1 LNTTDTGDWNI
12 ASKARTRA
20 FRTPRSF
27 DLAAT
32 IYSHGW
38 CMLAPNRPDE
48 EEKTL
53 ERAWRVEGGPA
64 RIRLLQP
71 SGPGGEVEMEV
82 VAGRGA
88 RAGLTAATW
97 SGVERDV
104 RHMLRLDE
112 DFADFHARC
121 RLAGP
126 PFDRAAAGGFGR
138 LLRSPTLFEDVVKV
152 LATTNTTWSG
162 TIAMVGKLVELA
174 GHDAFPEPREVAA
187 LGSRK
192 IQDAARWGYRA
203 PYLVGLAEAVASGRL
218 DLEAWERWDGST
230 ADLEQEIRR
239 VPGLGPYAAAQ
250 VLTLLGRYDRIGV
263 DTVFRSFVKRT
274 HFPRARKPV
283 SDRRMLAVY
292 DRWGEWKMLAYWFE
306 VWTDYVDGAAAK
318 EGSPSEE
325 ER

>member
-1 LNTTDTGDWNI
+1 ME
-12 ASKARTRA
+12 ASTLRT
-20 FRTPRSF
+20 FEVPPGF
-27 DLAAT
+27 DFAAT
-32 IYSHGW
+32 VHSHGW
-38 CMLAPNRPDE
+38 CMLAPNRTDS

-53 ERAWRVEGGPA
+53 IRAWPVDGGAA
-64 RIRLLQP
+64 RIRFRQP
-71 SGPGGEVEMEV
+71 SGPGGGVEMEV
-82 VAGRGA
+82 VAGRGS
-88 RAGLTAATW
+88 RAGLSPAIW
-97 SGVERDV
+97 SNVERDL

-112 DFADFHARC
+112 DLSAFHARC

-126 PFDRAAAGGFGR
+126 PFDLAAARGFGR

-162 TIAMVGKLVELA
+162 TIAMVEKLVEL
-174 GHDAFPEPREVAA
+174 GGRGSFPGPGVIAA
-187 LGSRK
+187 LGSAR
-192 IQDAARWGYRA
+192 IRDRARWGYRA
-203 PYLVGLAEAVASGRL
+203 AYLARLAEAVASGKL
-218 DLEAWERWDGST
+218 DMGAWERWEGST
-230 ADLEQEIRR
+230 ADLELEIRR

-263 DTVFRSFVKRT
+263 DTVFRSFVRRT

-306 VWTDYVDGAAAK
+306 VWTDYVDG
-318 EGSPSEE
+318 GSAEAGSSSEE